1 MATQQTTSSID
12 NSSSSDDIYT
22 SKFPI
27 YSLSYHQP
35 TSTLILGGGGGPS
48 RSGIPNGLLL
58 LRIQP
63 ASGTKSNFAFK
74 EAGELRTGDEAV
86 MSLSLYDDLTD
97 CLVVAGVN
105 DRCWLLEYEYSTT
118 GITEL
123 TSEAKSSSR
132 VSSIINSL
140 NKGQQPPKSSSD
152 TPPLNLLRTIQ
163 SDASPNDDGY
173 LRVTRF
179 APSGRSFLAAGSDGC
194 VREWAVPEMRLLS
207 KFETGGEILDT
218 DSFENSLA
226 LVTSTGS
233 IQLNISKKEKDNHN
247 PIILSPSTASAY
259 KFVRFL
265 KSQSQTPTSSSL
277 LVAVENVKALPK
289 SSKRSPRVVF
299 FDLDRLIKDETISI
313 LKTQNLPI
321 TKNCTCFALTNDFLS
336 LGFADG
342 SLLILSTLNSSLV
355 FLQKKAIH
363 PFPVTGLAVDPS
375 KRILLSSSADGTVL
389 IHQIPS
395 NPIKTISSTSTAT
408 LIFIF
413 FLVSLAVLLVAIL
426 LSTGKISEI
435 DDFDSFY
442 KLFPAQ
448 DQLAEL

>member
-1 MATQQTTSSID
+1 M
-12 NSSSSDDIYT
+12 
-22 SKFPI
+22 
-27 YSLSYHQP
+27 
-35 TSTLILGGGGGPS
+35 
-48 RSGIPNGLLL
+48 
-58 LRIQP
+58 
-63 ASGTKSNFAFK
+63 
-74 EAGELRTGDEAV
+74 
-86 MSLSLYDDLTD
+86 
-97 CLVVAGVN
+97 
-105 DRCWLLEYEYSTT
+105 
-118 GITEL
+118 
-123 TSEAKSSSR
+123 
-132 VSSIINSL
+132 
-140 NKGQQPPKSSSD
+140 
-152 TPPLNLLRTIQ
+152 
-163 SDASPNDDGY
+163 
-173 LRVTRF
+173 
-179 APSGRSFLAAGSDGC
+179 
-194 VREWAVPEMRLLS
+194 
-207 KFETGGEILDT
+207 
-218 DSFENSLA
+218 
-226 LVTSTGS
+226 
-233 IQLNISKKEKDNHN
+233 
-247 PIILSPSTASAY
+247 
-259 KFVRFL
+259 
-265 KSQSQTPTSSSL
+265 
-277 LVAVENVKALPK
+277 VAVENVKALPK